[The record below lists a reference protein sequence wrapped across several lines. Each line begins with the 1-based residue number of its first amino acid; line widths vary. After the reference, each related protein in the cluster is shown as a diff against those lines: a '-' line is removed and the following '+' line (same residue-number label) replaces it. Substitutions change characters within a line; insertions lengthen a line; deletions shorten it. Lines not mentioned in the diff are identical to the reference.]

1 MHKIVIKTDDSTTIH
16 GRWRAHD
23 GMVTVRSSYGQE
35 KTTLIGGATPR
46 GLAPRGL
53 ARLMLSEMEKD
64 RRGHLPTPEERERN
78 IETTIA
84 EKRFNRMADYADRGR
99 RFVDIPHVELL
110 KLWTAAYGGWRD
122 GDLAQWALVTD
133 LGAEFEIRGLE
144 PPYDEYWRRR
154 HAEDRKAQQA
164 AMRDLGLVIDGNVL
178 IWPVTKI

>member
-1 MHKIVIKTDDSTTIH
+1 MRKMVIKGEDGTTIH

-23 GMVTVRSSYGQE
+23 GMVTLRSSWGQE
-35 KTTLIGGATPR
+35 ITTLIGGSTPR

-78 IETTIA
+78 IKRAIA

-99 RFVDIPHVELL
+99 RFVDLPHVELL
-110 KLWTAAYGGWRD
+110 KFWTAAYDGWTD

-133 LGAEFEIRGLE
+133 LSAEFEIRGVE

-154 HAEDRKAQQA
+154 RVEDRQTQQA
-164 AMRDLGLVIDGNVL
+164 AMRDLQLSIDGKSL
-178 IWPVTKI
+178 SPFLLGR